1 MYKHLYIG
9 PDKVQIDQDLKKIR
23 ECIKKES
30 GLNATDNKLIVE
42 CIKLGIESYKQHYKI
57 K

>member
-9 PDKVQIDQDLKKIR
+9 PDKTQIDQDLKKIR

-30 GLNATDNKLIVE
+30 GFDITDNKLMVE